1 MERSCSPGTGM
12 ALWQHTLLHQQ
23 SWSLILHLMLMT
35 CCVYWYTVF
44 SFPNT
49 WKMSAWFGSQC
60 VWALQKCSA
69 QLLHFGWLKCELCL
83 PTGVCLDFVQTEASK
98 AWEVGK
104 IKLKCNVIWCSPKS
118 NVGNI
123 HSLTKELT
131 NLSTAAYILCQ
142 QTSSGKLQ

>member
-83 PTGVCLDFVQTEASK
+83 PTGVCLDFVQTEASE
-98 AWEVGK
+98 AWEVYCWK
-104 IKLKCNVIWCSPKS
+104 DQIEMQCDSVLSKVKCRK
-118 NVGNI
+118 
-123 HSLTKELT
+123 HSFSDKRTYQSFYCCLHFV
-131 NLSTAAYILCQ
+131 SADF
-142 QTSSGKLQ
+142 